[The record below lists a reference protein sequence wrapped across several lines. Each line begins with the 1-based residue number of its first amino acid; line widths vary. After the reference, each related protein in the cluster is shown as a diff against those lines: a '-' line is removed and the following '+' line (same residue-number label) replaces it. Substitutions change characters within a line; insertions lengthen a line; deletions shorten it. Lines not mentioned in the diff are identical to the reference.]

1 MNLEALDLEASKKKV
16 KALTE
21 PRNAVLV
28 GANDRP
34 GSWAW
39 RVLRNLKQYEFPR
52 PLYLVNPRRTEIAG
66 DRCYPDFKSLP
77 EPPDHLVVLVPA
89 TGVPEVLRSGA
100 AAGARSATVF
110 SSGFGEAYNSDAA
123 PLGRELKAVI
133 AETGLAV
140 SGPNCMGNI
149 CAKTRLVTLSEDRPL
164 LLREGPIALVGQSG
178 GMMIFLNA
186 ALEERGMNAEYLIT
200 SGNEAGLGIPDYIAF
215 FSDQPELKV
224 IIVYIEAIADI
235 EKFKAACHMARAAG
249 KAIVAVK
256 LGQSE
261 SGRNAAMAH
270 TASLAGSIEAFD
282 AVSADLGI
290 VRADTLDDAVEISE
304 LLVHTGAPGGRRLG
318 AITLSGAFRG
328 LLYDAAE
335 RNGLQFPKLADA
347 TLEKLNAILGVG
359 SLVSNPIDGGF
370 GVLSSDDNYKASIA
384 ALQADPNIDMILI
397 QENLPREPGS
407 DRAERYIHTVEA
419 IVGGGAPKPIAIIT
433 PVSHSQSDYSRALRA
448 QVPHVSFLLE
458 VNKSLRAIAS
468 VARRDELECLARSS
482 TKAASTPAE
491 IAAAARVRMLAKNGA
506 PALDEVESKALIR
519 AYGIPTPAEIAV
531 QSADDAVKAARQ
543 IGYPVVLKAV
553 AAKLLHKSDAGA
565 VALHLGDDDA
575 VRAAYG
581 RIADNVRRAGIATL
595 DAMLVCQQ
603 IGGGLELVLGLNR
616 DPEMG
621 LVVMA
626 GSGGVL
632 LELTKDVAF
641 AAPPLNHDKARA
653 MIERTHAARLMRGY
667 RSSPALD
674 VEAMVDALVAL
685 GRIAE
690 DLADVVQSIDINPF
704 VVLPRGGFALD
715 ALFVPR
721 AHDIKQS

>member
-1 MNLEALDLEASKKKV
+1 VDLEASKKKV

-39 RVLRNLKQYEFPR
+39 RVLRNLKQYEFPQ
-52 PLYLVNPRRTEIAG
+52 PLYLVNPRRTEIGG

-110 SSGFGEAYNSDAA
+110 SSGFGEAYNTEAA

-164 LLREGPIALVGQSG
+164 LLRQGPIALVGQSG

-186 ALEERGMNAEYLIT
+186 ALEERGMSAEYLIT
-200 SGNEAGLGIPDYIAF
+200 SGNEVGLGIPDYIAF

-224 IIVYIEAIADI
+224 IIVYIEAIGDI
-235 EKFKAACHMARAAG
+235 DKFKAACRMARAAG

-282 AVSADLGI
+282 AVAADLGI

-419 IVGGGAPKPIAIIT
+419 IVAGGAPKPIAIIT

-458 VNKSLRAIAS
+458 VNKSLRAIANI
-468 VARRDELECLARSS
+468 AKRDELERLATPSNKI
-482 TKAASTPAE
+482 TSTPAE
-491 IAAAARVRMLAKNGA
+491 AAAAARVRALAKSGA
-506 PALDEVESKALIR
+506 ALDEVESKQLIR
-519 AYGIPTPAEIAV
+519 AYGIPTPTEIAV
-531 QSADDAVKAARQ
+531 KSPDDAVQAARQ
-543 IGYPVVLKAV
+543 IGYPVVLKGV

-575 VRAAYG
+575 VRAAYA
-581 RIADNVRRAGIATL
+581 RIIENVRRAGIATI

-641 AAPPLNHDKARA
+641 AAPPITRDKARA

-667 RSSPALD
+667 RSSPVLD
-674 VEAMVDALVAL
+674 TGAVIDALIAL
-685 GRIAE
+685 GRIAD
-690 DLADVVQSIDINPF
+690 DLCDVVQSIDINPL

-721 AHDIKQS
+721 VSPPPCGEG

>member
-1 MNLEALDLEASKKKV
+1 VDLEASKKKV

-110 SSGFGEAYNSDAA
+110 SSGFGEAYNSDAV
-123 PLGRELKAVI
+123 PLGRELKEVI

-235 EKFKAACHMARAAG
+235 EKFKAACRMARAAG

-261 SGRNAAMAH
+261 SGRDAAMAH

-282 AVSADLGI
+282 AVAADLGI
-290 VRADTLDDAVEISE
+290 VRADTLDDAVEMSE

-419 IVGGGAPKPIAIIT
+419 IVAGGAPKPIAIIT

-482 TKAASTPAE
+482 AKAASTPAE
-491 IAAAARVRMLAKNGA
+491 TAAAARVRMLAKNGA
-506 PALDEVESKALIR
+506 AALDEVESKALFR

-531 QSADDAVKAARQ
+531 LSADDAVKAARQ

-641 AAPPLNHDKARA
+641 AAPPMTRDKARA
-653 MIERTHAARLMRGY
+653 MIERTHAAQLMRGY

-674 VEAMVDALVAL
+674 TDAVIDALVAL

-690 DLADVVQSIDINPF
+690 NLADVVQSIDINPF
-704 VVLPRGGFALD
+704 VALPRGGFALD
-715 ALFVPR
+715 ALVVPR
-721 AHDIKQS
+721 G

>member
-1 MNLEALDLEASKKKV
+1 
-16 KALTE
+16 
-21 PRNAVLV
+21 
-28 GANDRP
+28 
-34 GSWAW
+34 
-39 RVLRNLKQYEFPR
+39 
-52 PLYLVNPRRTEIAG
+52 
-66 DRCYPDFKSLP
+66 
-77 EPPDHLVVLVPA
+77 
-89 TGVPEVLRSGA
+89 VLRSGA

-110 SSGFGEAYNSDAA
+110 SSGFGEAYNAEAA

-164 LLREGPIALVGQSG
+164 LLREGPVALVGQSG

-235 EKFKAACHMARAAG
+235 EKFKAACRMARAAG

-270 TASLAGSIEAFD
+270 TASLAGSIDAFD
-282 AVSADLGI
+282 AVAADLGI
-290 VRADTLDDAVEISE
+290 VRADTLDDAVELSE

-347 TLEKLNAILGVG
+347 TLAKLNAILGVG

-419 IVGGGAPKPIAIIT
+419 IMAGGAPKPIAIIT

-468 VARRDELECLARSS
+468 VARRDEFEHLSAPSD
-482 TKAASTPAE
+482 KNVSTPTE
-491 IAAAARVRMLAKNGA
+491 AAAAGRVRMLAKNGA
-506 PALDEVESKALIR
+506 AALDEVESKQLIR
-519 AYGIPTPAEIAV
+519 AYGIPTPTEIAV
-531 QSADDAVKAARQ
+531 RSPDDAVKTARQ

-553 AAKLLHKSDAGA
+553 AAKLLHKSDVGA
-565 VALHLGDDDA
+565 VALHLANDDA
-575 VRAAYG
+575 VRAAYA
-581 RIADNVRRAGIATL
+581 RIAENVRRAGIEAL

-641 AAPPLNHDKARA
+641 AAPPITREKARA
-653 MIERTHAARLMRGY
+653 MLERTHAARLIRGY
-667 RSSPALD
+667 RSSRALD
-674 VEAMVDALVAL
+674 ADAAIDALIAL
-685 GRIAE
+685 GRIAD

-715 ALFVPR
+715 ALVVLR

>member
-1 MNLEALDLEASKKKV
+1 VDLEASKKKV

-110 SSGFGEAYNSDAA
+110 SSGFGEAYNSDAV
-123 PLGRELKAVI
+123 PLGRELKEVI

-235 EKFKAACHMARAAG
+235 EKFKAACRMARAAG

-261 SGRNAAMAH
+261 SGRDAAMAH

-282 AVSADLGI
+282 AVAADLGI
-290 VRADTLDDAVEISE
+290 VRADTLDDAVEMSE

-419 IVGGGAPKPIAIIT
+419 IVAGGAPKPIAIIT

-482 TKAASTPAE
+482 AKAASTPAE
-491 IAAAARVRMLAKNGA
+491 TAAAARVRMLAKNGA
-506 PALDEVESKALIR
+506 AALDEVESKALFR
-519 AYGIPTPAEIAV
+519 TYGIPTPAEIAV
-531 QSADDAVKAARQ
+531 LSADDAVKAARQ

-641 AAPPLNHDKARA
+641 AAPPMTRDKARA
-653 MIERTHAARLMRGY
+653 MIERTHAAQLMRGY

-674 VEAMVDALVAL
+674 TDAVIDALVAL

-690 DLADVVQSIDINPF
+690 NLADVVQSIDINPF
-704 VVLPRGGFALD
+704 VALPRGGFALD
-715 ALFVPR
+715 ALVVPR
-721 AHDIKQS
+721 G

>member
-1 MNLEALDLEASKKKV
+1 MPS
-16 KALTE
+16 
-21 PRNAVLV
+21 
-28 GANDRP
+28 
-34 GSWAW
+34 
-39 RVLRNLKQYEFPR
+39 
-52 PLYLVNPRRTEIAG
+52 
-66 DRCYPDFKSLP
+66 
-77 EPPDHLVVLVPA
+77 
-89 TGVPEVLRSGA
+89 RS
-100 AAGARSATVF
+100 
-110 SSGFGEAYNSDAA
+110 
-123 PLGRELKAVI
+123 
-133 AETGLAV
+133 
-140 SGPNCMGNI
+140 
-149 CAKTRLVTLSEDRPL
+149 
-164 LLREGPIALVGQSG
+164 
-178 GMMIFLNA
+178 
-186 ALEERGMNAEYLIT
+186 
-200 SGNEAGLGIPDYIAF
+200 
-215 FSDQPELKV
+215 
-224 IIVYIEAIADI
+224 
-235 EKFKAACHMARAAG
+235 
-249 KAIVAVK
+249 
-256 LGQSE
+256 
-261 SGRNAAMAH
+261 
-270 TASLAGSIEAFD
+270 
-282 AVSADLGI
+282 
-290 VRADTLDDAVEISE
+290 SE

-347 TLEKLNAILGVG
+347 TLAKLNAILGVG

-419 IVGGGAPKPIAIIT
+419 IVAGGAPKPIAIIT

-468 VARRDELECLARSS
+468 VARRDELERLAAPSA
-482 TKAASTPAE
+482 KVASTPAE
-491 IAAAARVRMLAKNGA
+491 SCRSSVACGCWQKMARPRSTRSSRKQ
-506 PALDEVESKALIR
+506 LIR
-519 AYGIPTPAEIAV
+519 AYGIPTPTEIAV
-531 QSADDAVKAARQ
+531 QSPDDAVKAARQ

-565 VALHLGDDDA
+565 VALHLADDDA
-575 VRAAYG
+575 VRAAYA
-581 RIADNVRRAGIATL
+581 RIADNVRRAGIESL

-603 IGGGLELVLGLNR
+603 ISGGLELVLGLNR

-641 AAPPLNHDKARA
+641 AAPPITREKARA

-667 RSSPALD
+667 RSSRVLD
-674 VEAMVDALVAL
+674 ADAAIDALVAL
-685 GRIAE
+685 GRIAD
-690 DLADVVQSIDINPF
+690 DLANVVQSIDINPF

-715 ALFVPR
+715 ALFVSR

>member
-1 MNLEALDLEASKKKV
+1 VDLEASKKKV

-110 SSGFGEAYNSDAA
+110 SSGFGEAYNSDAV
-123 PLGRELKAVI
+123 PLGRELKEVI

-235 EKFKAACHMARAAG
+235 EKFKAACRMARAAG

-261 SGRNAAMAH
+261 SGRDAAMAH

-282 AVSADLGI
+282 AVAADLGI
-290 VRADTLDDAVEISE
+290 VRADTLDDAVEMSE

-397 QENLPREPGS
+397 QENLPREPCS

-419 IVGGGAPKPIAIIT
+419 IVAGGAPKPIAIIT

-482 TKAASTPAE
+482 AKAASTPAE
-491 IAAAARVRMLAKNGA
+491 TAAAARVRMLAKNGA
-506 PALDEVESKALIR
+506 AALDEVESKALFR

-531 QSADDAVKAARQ
+531 LSADDAVKAARQ

-581 RIADNVRRAGIATL
+581 RIADSVRRAGIATL

-641 AAPPLNHDKARA
+641 AAPPMTRDKARA
-653 MIERTHAARLMRGY
+653 MIERTHAAQLMRGY

-674 VEAMVDALVAL
+674 TDAVIDALVAL

-690 DLADVVQSIDINPF
+690 NLADVVQSIDINPF
-704 VVLPRGGFALD
+704 VALPRGGFALD
-715 ALFVPR
+715 ALVVPR
-721 AHDIKQS
+721 G

>member
-1 MNLEALDLEASKKKV
+1 VDLEASKRKV

-28 GANDRP
+28 GASERQ

-39 RVLRNLKQYEFPR
+39 RVLRNLKQYEFPQ
-52 PLYLVNPRRTEIAG
+52 PLYLVNPRRTEIEG
-66 DRCYPDFKSLP
+66 ERCYPDVRSLP

-89 TGVPEVLRSGA
+89 PSVPEVLRNGA

-110 SSGFGEAYNSDAA
+110 SSGFGEAYNDQAA
-123 PLGRELKAVI
+123 PLGRELRRVI

-149 CAKTRLVTLSEDRPL
+149 CAKNRFVTLSEDRPL
-164 LLREGPIALVGQSG
+164 TLCEGPVALVGQSG

-186 ALEERGMNAEYLIT
+186 SLEERGINAEYLIT

-215 FSDQPELKV
+215 FADQPELKV
-224 IIVYIEAIADI
+224 IIVYIEAISDI
-235 EKFKAACHMARAAG
+235 EKFKAACRMARAAG
-249 KAIVAVK
+249 KAIVAIK

-270 TASLAGSIEAFD
+270 TASLAGSVEAFD
-282 AVSADLGI
+282 AVAADVGI
-290 VRADTLDDAVEISE
+290 IRADTLDDAVEVTE
-304 LLVHTGAPGGRRLG
+304 LLVHTRAPGGRRLG

-335 RNGLQFPKLADA
+335 RNGLLFPKLADV

-370 GVLSSDDNYKASIA
+370 GVLSSIDNYKASIA

-419 IVGGGAPKPIAIIT
+419 IVAGGAPKPIAIIT

-448 QVPHVSFLLE
+448 KVPNVSFLLE
-458 VNKSLRAIAS
+458 VNKGLRAIAS
-468 VARRDELECLARSS
+468 IVRRDELERLGGTPAR
-482 TKAASTPAE
+482 TAASPAE
-491 IAAAARVRMLAKNGA
+491 NAAAERVTGLAKSSA
-506 PALDEVESKALIR
+506 ALNEVASKALIR

-531 QSADDAVKAARQ
+531 QSPDDAVKAAQQ

-565 VALHLGDDDA
+565 VALGLVDD
-575 VRAAYG
+575 RQLLAAYE
-581 RIADNVRRAGIATL
+581 RIVANVQRAGVAQP

-603 IGGGLELVLGLNR
+603 VSGGLELVLGLNR

-641 AAPPLNHDKARA
+641 AAPPITRDKARA
-653 MIERTHAARLMRGY
+653 MIERTHVARLLRGY
-667 RSSPALD
+667 RSSETRD
-674 VEAMVDALVAL
+674 VDAVVDALVAL

-690 DLADVVQSIDINPF
+690 DLSDIVQSIDINPF

-721 AHDIKQS
+721 SDEQNRSNGERR

>member
-1 MNLEALDLEASKKKV
+1 MDLEASKKKV

-39 RVLRNLKQYEFPR
+39 RVLRNLKQYEFPQ
-52 PLYLVNPRRTEIAG
+52 PLYLLNPRRTEIG
-66 DRCYPDFKSLP
+66 GERCYPDFKSLP

-89 TGVPEVLRSGA
+89 PGVPEVLRSGA

-164 LLREGPIALVGQSG
+164 LLREGPVALVGQSG

-224 IIVYIEAIADI
+224 IIVYIEAIADV
-235 EKFKAACHMARAAG
+235 EKFKAACRMARAAG

-282 AVSADLGI
+282 AVAADLGI

-419 IVGGGAPKPIAIIT
+419 IVAGGAPKPIAIIT

-468 VARRDELECLARSS
+468 VARRDELERLAG
-482 TKAASTPAE
+482 AATRTAATPAE
-491 IAAAARVRMLAKNGA
+491 AAAAARVRMLAKNGA
-506 PALDEVESKALIR
+506 AALDEVESKALIR
-519 AYGIPTPAEIAV
+519 AYGILTPTEIAV
-531 QSADDAVKAARQ
+531 QSPDDAVKAARQ

-565 VALHLGDDDA
+565 VALHLSDDDA
-575 VRAAYG
+575 VRAAYA
-581 RIADNVRRAGIATL
+581 RIAENVRRAGIATL

-603 IGGGLELVLGLNR
+603 ISGGLELVLGLNR

-641 AAPPLNHDKARA
+641 AAPPITREKARA
-653 MIERTHAARLMRGY
+653 MIERTHAARLLRGY
-667 RSSPALD
+667 RSSPVLD
-674 VEAMVDALVAL
+674 ADAMVDALIAL

-704 VVLPRGGFALD
+704 VALPRGGFALD
-715 ALFVPR
+715 ALVVPFVSPPPCGEG
-721 AHDIKQS
+721 

>member
-1 MNLEALDLEASKKKV
+1 VDLEALDLEASKKKV

-39 RVLRNLKQYEFPR
+39 RVLRNIKQYEFPQ
-52 PLYLVNPRRTEIAG
+52 PLYLVNPRRTEIGG

-89 TGVPEVLRSGA
+89 PGVPEVLRSGA

-164 LLREGPIALVGQSG
+164 LLRQGPIALVGQSG

-224 IIVYIEAIADI
+224 IIVYIEAIGDI
-235 EKFKAACHMARAAG
+235 EKFKAACRMARAAG

-282 AVSADLGI
+282 AVAADIGI

-384 ALQADPNIDMILI
+384 ALQADPNIDMVLI

-419 IVGGGAPKPIAIIT
+419 IVAGGAPKPIAIIT

-468 VARRDELECLARSS
+468 VARRDELERLVRSS
-482 TKAASTPAE
+482 ATTVSTPAKT
-491 IAAAARVRMLAKNGA
+491 AAVARVRMLAKNGA
-506 PALDEVESKALIR
+506 VALDEVESKALIR
-519 AYGIPTPAEIAV
+519 AYGIATPTEIAV
-531 QSADDAVKAARQ
+531 QSPDDAIKAARQ

-565 VALHLGDDDA
+565 VALHLANDDA
-575 VRAAYG
+575 VSAAYAL
-581 RIADNVRRAGIATL
+581 ITENVRRAGIESL

-603 IGGGLELVLGLNR
+603 ISGGLELVLGLNR

-641 AAPPLNHDKARA
+641 AAPPLTREKARA
-653 MIERTHAARLMRGY
+653 MIERTHAARLLRGY
-667 RSSPALD
+667 RSSPVLD
-674 VEAMVDALVAL
+674 TNAVFDALIAL

-715 ALFVPR
+715 ALFVSR
-721 AHDIKQS
+721 G

>member
-1 MNLEALDLEASKKKV
+1 MDLEASKKKV
-16 KALTE
+16 QALTE

-52 PLYLVNPRRTEIAG
+52 PLYLLNPRRTEIGG

-110 SSGFGEAYNSDAA
+110 SSGFGEAYNTEAA

-133 AETGLAV
+133 AQTGLAV

-164 LLREGPIALVGQSG
+164 LLRQGPIALVGQSG

-186 ALEERGMNAEYLIT
+186 ALEERGMSAEYLIT

-215 FSDQPELKV
+215 FADQPELKV

-235 EKFKAACHMARAAG
+235 EKFKAACRMARAAG

-256 LGQSE
+256 LGQSQ

-282 AVSADLGI
+282 AVAADLGI

-347 TLEKLNAILGVG
+347 TLAKLNAILGVG

-370 GVLSSDDNYKASIA
+370 GVLSSEDNYKASIA
-384 ALQADPNIDMILI
+384 ALQADPNIDVILI

-419 IVGGGAPKPIAIIT
+419 IVAGGAPKPIAIIT

-468 VARRDELECLARSS
+468 VARRDELERLAGAAARNASS
-482 TKAASTPAE
+482 PAE
-491 IAAAARVRMLAKNGA
+491 TAAAARVRMLAKNDVA
-506 PALDEVESKALIR
+506 ALDEVESKQLIR
-519 AYGIPTPAEIAV
+519 AYGIPTPMEIAV
-531 QSADDAVKAARQ
+531 QSPDDAVKAARQ

-565 VALHLGDDDA
+565 VALHLADDDA

-581 RIADNVRRAGIATL
+581 RTAENVRRAGIESL

-603 IGGGLELVLGLNR
+603 VSGGLELVLGLNR

-621 LVVMA
+621 VIAMA

-641 AAPPLNHDKARA
+641 AAPPINRDKARA
-653 MIERTHAARLMRGY
+653 MIERTHAARLMRSY
-667 RSSPALD
+667 RSSPGLD
-674 VEAMVDALVAL
+674 ADAVLDALLAL

-721 AHDIKQS
+721 ANGIKQS

>member
-1 MNLEALDLEASKKKV
+1 VDLEASKKKV

-110 SSGFGEAYNSDAA
+110 SSGFGEAYNSDAV

-235 EKFKAACHMARAAG
+235 EKFKAACRMARAAG

-261 SGRNAAMAH
+261 SGRDAAMAH

-282 AVSADLGI
+282 AVAADLGI
-290 VRADTLDDAVEISE
+290 VRADTLDDAVEMSE

-419 IVGGGAPKPIAIIT
+419 IVAGGAPKPIAIIT

-482 TKAASTPAE
+482 AKAASTPAE
-491 IAAAARVRMLAKNGA
+491 TAAAARVRMLAKNGA
-506 PALDEVESKALIR
+506 AALDEVESKALFR

-531 QSADDAVKAARQ
+531 LSADDAVKAARQ

-641 AAPPLNHDKARA
+641 AAPPMTRDKARA
-653 MIERTHAARLMRGY
+653 MIERTHAAQLMRGY

-674 VEAMVDALVAL
+674 TDAVIDALVAL

-690 DLADVVQSIDINPF
+690 NLADVVQSIDINPF
-704 VVLPRGGFALD
+704 VALPRGGFALD
-715 ALFVPR
+715 ALVVPR
-721 AHDIKQS
+721 G

>member
-1 MNLEALDLEASKKKV
+1 M
-16 KALTE
+16 
-21 PRNAVLV
+21 
-28 GANDRP
+28 
-34 GSWAW
+34 
-39 RVLRNLKQYEFPR
+39 
-52 PLYLVNPRRTEIAG
+52 
-66 DRCYPDFKSLP
+66 
-77 EPPDHLVVLVPA
+77 
-89 TGVPEVLRSGA
+89 
-100 AAGARSATVF
+100 
-110 SSGFGEAYNSDAA
+110 
-123 PLGRELKAVI
+123 
-133 AETGLAV
+133 
-140 SGPNCMGNI
+140 
-149 CAKTRLVTLSEDRPL
+149 
-164 LLREGPIALVGQSG
+164 
-178 GMMIFLNA
+178 
-186 ALEERGMNAEYLIT
+186 
-200 SGNEAGLGIPDYIAF
+200 
-215 FSDQPELKV
+215 
-224 IIVYIEAIADI
+224 
-235 EKFKAACHMARAAG
+235 
-249 KAIVAVK
+249 
-256 LGQSE
+256 
-261 SGRNAAMAH
+261 
-270 TASLAGSIEAFD
+270 
-282 AVSADLGI
+282 
-290 VRADTLDDAVEISE
+290 RADTLDDAVEISE

-419 IVGGGAPKPIAIIT
+419 IVAGGAPKPIAIIT

-468 VARRDELECLARSS
+468 VARRDELERLAAFVGKDRIDARRDCRSG
-482 TKAASTPAE
+482 
-491 IAAAARVRMLAKNGA
+491 ARADAGKKRRGRARRGR
-506 PALDEVESKALIR
+506 VEALIR
-519 AYGIPTPAEIAV
+519 AYGIPTPTEIAV
-531 QSADDAVKAARQ
+531 QSPDDAVKAARQ

-575 VRAAYG
+575 VRAAYA
-581 RIADNVRRAGIATL
+581 RIADNVRRAGIETL

-603 IGGGLELVLGLNR
+603 ISGGLELVLGLNR

-641 AAPPLNHDKARA
+641 AAPPITRDKARA

-674 VEAMVDALVAL
+674 ADAVIDALIAL

-721 AHDIKQS
+721 RPRHQTELTGERR